1 MNLAGYIQQNPSIG
15 YTVVDA
21 TFMIDE
27 STDSE
32 DTVLYCVLCIVAEF
46 VAAEIFGGESPATAR
61 EKERSLLKTL
71 KAVLESPFRRNS
83 RRFHRFPRTIIR
95 PDYSTGY

>member
-1 MNLAGYIQQNPSIG
+1 MEHSMITLTDGVNSATISDDGTASGDSLISAYMTSYIYALSTSDGDPHMNLAGYIQQNPSIG

-32 DTVLYCVLCIVAEF
+32 DTVLY
-46 VAAEIFGGESPATAR
+46 
-61 EKERSLLKTL
+61 
-71 KAVLESPFRRNS
+71 
-83 RRFHRFPRTIIR
+83 
-95 PDYSTGY
+95 